1 MVEIERKFTLKNTN
15 FLSSSVNSFKIT
27 QGYLN
32 SSSSRTVRVRTKG
45 DKAYLTIKGESSA
58 NGMSRYEWE
67 KEIDVDDAL
76 QLLSL
81 CEDFV
86 IEKTRYEIKV
96 NDLVFEIDVFEGDNQ
111 GLIIAEVELQSE
123 DQDVELPEW
132 IDQEVT
138 GDVRYYNSYLSNTP
152 YNQW

>member
-86 IEKTRYEIKV
+86 IEKTRYELKV

>member
-96 NDLVFEIDVFEGDNQ
+96 NDLVFEIDVFEGVNQ

-123 DQDVELPEW
+123 DQDFELPEW